1 MLRRYPRQTGI
12 KERRDS
18 MQQFKMK
25 GMAINGPQRFKE
37 YFSAQDLLEQR
48 ELAAG
53 FLLSSFRHLTDA
65 GLYHAEMFY
74 SMVFVEELESFFVAF
89 EDCQAY
95 YKAGAILAALPVFY
109 RKSLLQNVYFQQL
122 EQQERLKELWELA
135 QETGLKGQ
143 EQKRLFCMLMAAY
156 SLAEKRLADCP
167 IAPEEAKR
175 LFLREKTIMQEG
187 KWLAF
192 SGAGEIQL
200 NARQQPYH
208 ILMLKGAAERLKRG
222 TRITLRKITALPH
235 IQGAPGVPV
244 TLLLYKSPE
253 DKNPRSVSIPVGDY
267 VYINFVGDIPV
278 WLHPARQESDFCRI
292 ARSGI
297 QLTVTDKQQKR
308 SITMGNP
315 NVIPIGFAVEQ
326 QDVGWVLLYNGGLDD
341 TFYSG
346 RNNFRLAGRENIVQ
360 VQFRGSE
367 CLLLDS
373 SGRVES
379 NFRGMC
385 GEGIVTLEQFKG
397 GKADE

>member
-12 KERRDS
+12 KERLDS
-18 MQQFKMK
+18 MRQFKMK

-74 SMVFVEELESFFVAF
+74 SMVFNERLECYLFAFKKYQNYYEIKIILNGLSPKYRQRLKEE
-89 EDCQAY
+89 
-95 YKAGAILAALPVFY
+95 
-109 RKSLLQNVYFQQL
+109 YFQQP
-122 EQQERLKELWELA
+122 EQQERLKELWELTK
-135 QETGLKGQ
+135 ETGLEGQ

-167 IAPEEAKR
+167 ISPEEAKR
-175 LFLREKTIMQEG
+175 LFLREKTIMQEE

-192 SGAGEIQL
+192 SGAGDIQL

-208 ILMLKGAAERLKRG
+208 ILMLKGAAEQLKRG

-385 GEGIVTLEQFKG
+385 GEGIVTLEQFKR

>member
-1 MLRRYPRQTGI
+1 MR
-12 KERRDS
+12 
-18 MQQFKMK
+18 QFKMK
-25 GMAINGPQRFKE
+25 GMAINGPERFKE
-37 YFSAQDLLEQR
+37 YFSVQDLLEQR
-48 ELAAG
+48 EFAAG
-53 FLLSSFRHLTDA
+53 FLLSSFRHLSDV

-74 SMVFVEELESFFVAF
+74 SMVFEEKLECYFFAF
-89 EDCQAY
+89 KNYQNY
-95 YKAGAILAALPVFY
+95 YKVYVIREALPAKH
-109 RKSLLQNVYFQQL
+109 RQRQLAEDFQQP
-122 EQQERLKELWELA
+122 EQQERLKELWELT
-135 QETGLKGQ
+135 QETGLEGQ

-167 IAPEEAKR
+167 ISPEEAKR
-175 LFLREKTIMQEG
+175 LFLREKTIMQEE

-192 SGAGEIQL
+192 SGAGDIQL

-208 ILMLKGAAERLKRG
+208 ILMLKGATEQLKRG

-297 QLTVTDKQQKR
+297 QLTVTDKQKKR
-308 SITMGNP
+308 SITMGTP

-341 TFYSG
+341 IFYSG

-360 VQFRGSE
+360 VQFRGPE

-385 GEGIVTLEQFKG
+385 GEGT
-397 GKADE
+397 